1 MCGVCVRRLE
11 SSGARRA
18 RDGALGLLAAVALV
32 AAAWSAWGVRQGP
45 GSLLQIELGSH
56 GPPLVRTDESDLKN
70 GISAEVN
77 GLSAVRSKLQ
87 RSLQPL
93 ADYKAKSIGAPPGQ
107 PQRLAAAM
115 PTTASQAGVPGAPG
129 ARGRDFATGQ
139 PGAMP
144 MPLAPPSQR
153 APFAQKKATSK
164 AAAGKGKATKKD
176 AKKGAA
182 TATKKKK
189 EEKQEQLAEKK
200 SECNCCNKPGCGCCG
215 SSKTDASIKNTGFFL
230 NGNTVSRGSNVII
243 YGNNAKVTH
252 SGGGVANSGGA
263 GAAGGGGGGGK
274 GSSSSQGRG
283 KGSDSN
289 GESGCWN
296 MMPGPRGLVVCP

>member
-1 MCGVCVRRLE
+1 MCVVCVRRRE

-56 GPPLVRTDESDLKN
+56 GPPLVRTDKSDLKN

-77 GLSAVRSKLQ
+77 GLSVVRTKLQ
-87 RSLQPL
+87 RSLKPL
-93 ADYKAKSIGAPPGQ
+93 ADYEAKSIGAPPGQ

-115 PTTASQAGVPGAPG
+115 PTTASQASAPGALG

-139 PGAMP
+139 PGAKP
-144 MPLAPPSQR
+144 MPPAPPSQR
-153 APFAQKKATSK
+153 ALLAQKRATNK
-164 AAAGKGKATKKD
+164 AAAGKGKATKQD
-176 AKKGAA
+176 TKKGAA

-200 SECNCCNKPGCGCCG
+200 SDGCNCCNKPGCGCCG

-263 GAAGGGGGGGK
+263 GAAGGGGGGK
-274 GSSSSQGRG
+274 GSSSSQGKG
-283 KGSDSN
+283 KNSNSD
-289 GESGCWN
+289 GGSGCWH
-296 MMPGPRGLVVCP
+296 MMPGPRGLVVCA